1 MSIYTLVLPLE
12 SKYNSQ
18 LWWANNVYDGNT
30 ALCDPIYQIY
40 PRGVDILVNN
50 AGELLL

>member
-1 MSIYTLVLPLE
+1 MLMFICFRH
-12 SKYNSQ
+12 NIQ
-18 LWWANNVYDGNT
+18 ANYFGEDLSTEDGNT
-30 ALCDPIYQIY
+30 ALCDHIYQIY